1 MIESISESMIDTV
14 SSPRA
19 TSSTKEASPTSVV
32 INNDIQEDDMDNN
45 FLVTKSSKPKAE
57 KVVIGD
63 ESVSLQASFER
74 FRVQKK
80 KERQILQ
87 MCRGDI
93 NGGPRS
99 DAFKESLRNKFI
111 DTAKRYLGVPYAER
125 YKAADAPIA
134 PLYLDCCGLV
144 RQVLK
149 DLQEDFGFVCG
160 RWNQCYQMDT
170 LPIVLEE
177 KDLKPGDLIFY
188 EGTYY
193 SSKSKPQ
200 KHNNVHVEIYLG
212 GETGKATIGS
222 RYHRGNVSI
231 FPSYEFTS
239 TTWGLVQYHF
249 RSIDTWL
256 NGECKS
262 HCPEHP
268 WMNDALLLSSA
279 AVGKRSIF
287 FDEEEDVSAGGME
300 DDDEQNPEAVTTLS
314 PAQVCQ
320 SCDVLDRLIEKT
332 NNTESQNEIKPTKID
347 ASPSRNVVS
356 VKEKRKSAA
365 RESVSSKGRQSSLSF
380 ESADDLKSSKD
391 KGTPSGPCRTY
402 YVSKSNGWRLVKD
415 AMDKRGWQQLPFEY
429 QFSSRFGLKWVER
442 RSQIDYR
449 AHNPGQLVC
458 HIPNN
463 DCISTKVGLLST
475 LREAYSR
482 SSVGSGKR
490 KATRWMPESYMLD
503 TPADCTELIAEDD
516 RLTKGNEGVSPIW
529 IYKPSSN
536 NRGRGIKLLCGK
548 DALNEACNGKQTGN
562 PETAISPLKGI
573 VQRYMEN
580 PLLVGPEG
588 YKFDV
593 RCYMLIARTTPN
605 FLVFYHPGYCR
616 LSLKPYSADRAT
628 LDDPTIHLTNASI
641 QKKDSIYQDNKE
653 FQIQTPEAVA
663 ALIEAQGNAA
673 GAEFLRNGMDD
684 PIKKCMV
691 DVIKASSS
699 KLMRKHGFFDLLGF
713 DFMISSDNELVLLE
727 CNTNPALSLDNS
739 TLAGLL
745 PNVVDGAIQLVFD
758 CQGPDKV
765 LGIIII
771 IIIIIIFIINT
782 VIPIIIIINITIRI
796 RRHIPQFTITIII
809 PTYME

>member
-1 MIESISESMIDTV
+1 MIQSV
-14 SSPRA
+14 SSNDIGVISPRETSA
-19 TSSTKEASPTSVV
+19 TAATNEASPTSVV
-32 INNDIQEDDMDNN
+32 NNDIHKEEDDND
-45 FLVTKSSKPKAE
+45 FLVTKPKASR
-57 KVVIGD
+57 VVIGD

-87 MCRGDI
+87 MCRGDV

-99 DAFKESLRNKFI
+99 DTFKESLRAKFI

-125 YKAADAPIA
+125 YKAPDAPIA

-149 DLQEDFGFVCG
+149 DLQEDFGFVIG

-193 SSKSKPQ
+193 SNKSKPQ
-200 KHNNVHVEIYLG
+200 KHNNVHVEIFLG

-249 RSIDTWL
+249 RSLDTWL

-268 WMNDALLLSSA
+268 WMNDSLLLSSA

-287 FDEEEDVSAGGME
+287 FDDEEDVSAGGMD
-300 DDDEQNPEAVTTLS
+300 DDDEQTP
-314 PAQVCQ
+314 VCQ
-320 SCDVLDRLIEKT
+320 ACDVPIEPVDTNENKKT
-332 NNTESQNEIKPTKID
+332 SSEDSQTDDKEIKPTKID
-347 ASPSRNVVS
+347 ASPSRKVANPS
-356 VKEKRKSAA
+356 VKEKRKTAA
-365 RESVSSKGRQSSLSF
+365 RDSASSKGRTSSLSF
-380 ESADDLKSSKD
+380 ESADDLKTSKE
-391 KGTPSGPCRTY
+391 KGLKEGPFRTY

-449 AHNPGQLVC
+449 SHNAGQLVC

-482 SSVGSGKR
+482 SSIGSGKR
-490 KATRWMPESYMLD
+490 KPTRWMPETYMLD
-503 TPADCTELIAEDD
+503 TPADCTELLAEDD
-516 RLTKGNEGVSPIW
+516 RLTSANEGKSPIW

-548 DALNEACNGKQTGN
+548 DSLNEACHGKQTGN

-573 VQRYMEN
+573 IQRYMEN

-593 RCYMLIARTTPN
+593 RCYMLIARTSPT
-605 FLVFYHPGYCR
+605 FLAFYHPGYCR
-616 LSLKPYSADRAT
+616 LSLKPYSSDRST

-641 QKKDSIYQDNKE
+641 QKKDTIYQDNKE
-653 FQIQTPEAVA
+653 FQIQSPDAVA
-663 ALIEAQGNAA
+663 SLIEAQGNAA
-673 GAEFLRNGMDD
+673 GAEFLRNGIDD

-713 DFMISSDNELVLLE
+713 DFMISSENELVLLE

-745 PNVVDGAIQLVFD
+745 PNVVDGAIQLVID
-758 CQGPDKV
+758 SQGPDKI
-765 LGIIII
+765 LESEDTFLNSALPSSFQLIWDEKTG
-771 IIIIIIFIINT
+771 FE
-782 VIPIIIIINITIRI
+782 
-796 RRHIPQFTITIII
+796 
-809 PTYME
+809 YK

>member
-1 MIESISESMIDTV
+1 
-14 SSPRA
+14 
-19 TSSTKEASPTSVV
+19 
-32 INNDIQEDDMDNN
+32 
-45 FLVTKSSKPKAE
+45 
-57 KVVIGD
+57 
-63 ESVSLQASFER
+63 
-74 FRVQKK
+74 
-80 KERQILQ
+80 
-87 MCRGDI
+87 
-93 NGGPRS
+93 
-99 DAFKESLRNKFI
+99 
-111 DTAKRYLGVPYAER
+111 
-125 YKAADAPIA
+125 
-134 PLYLDCCGLV
+134 
-144 RQVLK
+144 
-149 DLQEDFGFVCG
+149 
-160 RWNQCYQMDT
+160 MDT

-231 FPSYEFTS
+231 FPTYEFTS

-268 WMNDALLLSSA
+268 WMNDSLLLTQA

-287 FDEEEDVSAGGME
+287 FDDEEDVSAGGME
-300 DDDEQNPEAVTTLS
+300 DDDEQNFDLNKAPLS
-314 PAQVCQ
+314 QICQ
-320 SCDVLDRLIEKT
+320 ECESGDNRDNKSNIEKAST
-332 NNTESQNEIKPTKID
+332 EESQIDDGTTIKPIKID
-347 ASPSRNVVS
+347 ASPSRKTADLS
-356 VKEKRKSAA
+356 IKTKRKSAA
-365 RESVSSKGRQSSLSF
+365 RESASIKGRVSSASF
-380 ESADDLKSSKD
+380 ESADDLKTSKDRSSKE
-391 KGTPSGPCRTY
+391 GPFRTY
-402 YVSKSNGWRLVKD
+402 YVSKANGWKLVKQ
-415 AMDKRGWQQLPFEY
+415 ALDKRGWQQLPFEY

-482 SSVGSGKR
+482 TSIGSGKR
-490 KATRWMPESYMLD
+490 KPTRWLPETYMLD
-503 TPADCTELIAEDD
+503 TPADCSELIAEDD
-516 RLTKGNEGVSPIW
+516 RLTKENDGKSPIW

-536 NRGRGIKLLCGK
+536 NRGRGIKLICGK
-548 DALNEACNGKQTGN
+548 TSLNEACNGKQTGN
-562 PETAISPLKGI
+562 PETAILPLKGI
-573 VQRYMEN
+573 IQKYMEN

-616 LSLKPYSADRAT
+616 LSLKPYTADPNT

-641 QKKDSIYQDNKE
+641 QKKDSVYQDNKE

-663 ALIEAQGNAA
+663 SLIEAQGNLS
-673 GAEFLRNGMDD
+673 GADFLRNGIDD

-713 DFMISSDNELVLLE
+713 DFMISSNNDLVLLE

-745 PNVVDGAIQLVFD
+745 PNVVDGAIELVLES
-758 CQGPDKV
+758 QGPDKD
-765 LGIIII
+765 LESDDTFLTNLPGNFQLIWDEK
-771 IIIIIIFIINT
+771 T
-782 VIPIIIIINITIRI
+782 G
-796 RRHIPQFTITIII
+796 
-809 PTYME
+809 YEYK